1 MVQWH
6 IRDDKKPSGGRRNTV
21 RARSKKLAWKGGKAS
36 LTKTVDSI
44 KKEVRER
51 TEKRGKTIK
60 IRALEVKHASIA
72 KDGKIVKAEIVEV
85 STNNA
90 NRLFARSNVSTK
102 GAIIKVKI
110 DGNEKLAKVTN
121 RPGQEGSI
129 NAKLIE

>member
-6 IRDDKKPSGGRRNTV
+6 LRDDRKPSGGRRNTV
-21 RARSKKLAWKGGKAS
+21 RARSKKLAWKGGKSA

-44 KKEVRER
+44 KEDVRE
-51 TEKRGKTIK
+51 TTKKRGKTQK
-60 IRALEVKHASIA
+60 VRGLEVKHASIA
-72 KDGKIVKAEIVEV
+72 KDGKIVKAEIISV

-121 RPGQEGSI
+121 RPGQEGI
-129 NAKLIE
+129 VNAKLIE